1 MASLFD
7 PAVVLVRA
15 VKRIRRREKSETETG
30 MEQPSSQ
37 NQEYALVKVDKK
49 DLPLLNDLQAA
60 MQHEK
65 HYGMFWV
72 IILLFTLLATF
83 LIWSYYSMVEEVTRG
98 TGSVIPASREQVIQS
113 LDPGVLA
120 EMLVK
125 EGDIVEKDQVLLRLD
140 NTRSL
145 AILRESQNK
154 VRALQATAA
163 RLRAEA
169 YGTALRFPEGLGAEL
184 VQREREAYRAR
195 NRSLKESVQG
205 LQSGKNLLDQEIAM
219 TEPMA
224 AQGVV
229 SEVEVLRLKRQSNE
243 LAMQMTDIKN
253 RFKAEAN
260 TELTRVESELAQST
274 ENMAA
279 RADPVARSEIKA
291 PLRGV
296 VKNIKINTV
305 GGVVGVGQEIM
316 QIVPLDDTLLIE
328 AYVRPQDVA
337 FIYPGAS
344 ALVKISAY
352 DYALYGGLDGKVTL
366 ISPDTIQDSRRPSD
380 LKLSPDESYYKV
392 LVETDGNALT
402 DKNGDEMPIIPGM
415 FAAVDIKT
423 GEKSIFN
430 YLIKPITRMKQAL
443 RER

>member
-1 MASLFD
+1 MRNSHESQSY
-7 PAVVLVRA
+7 PLV
-15 VKRIRRREKSETETG
+15 
-30 MEQPSSQ
+30 P
-37 NQEYALVKVDKK
+37 VDKK

-65 HYGMFWV
+65 HHGMFWV
-72 IILLFTLLATF
+72 IMLLFG
-83 LIWSYYSMVEEVTRG
+83 LITAFVVWAYNSNMEEVTRG

-113 LDPGVLA
+113 LDAGILA

-145 AILRESQNK
+145 AILRETETK
-154 VRALQATAA
+154 VKALQASAA

-169 YGTALRFPEGLGAEL
+169 YGTALRFPKGLPSEL

-195 NRSLKESVQG
+195 KQTLDESIQG
-205 LQSGKNLLDQEIAM
+205 LQSGKDLLDQEVAM

-229 SEVEVLRLKRQSNE
+229 SEVEVLRLKRQSNDM
-243 LAMQMTDIKN
+243 AMQMTDMKN
-253 RFKAEAN
+253 RFRADAN
-260 TELTRVESELAQST
+260 TELNRVEAELAQST

-279 RADPVARSEIKA
+279 RADPVTRSEIKS
-291 PLRGV
+291 PMRGV
-296 VKNIKINTV
+296 VKKITINTV
-305 GGVVGVGQEIM
+305 GGVISPSKDIM
-316 QIVPLDDTLLIE
+316 QIVPLDDKLIIE

-337 FIYPGAS
+337 FIYPDAP

-352 DYALYGGLDGKVTL
+352 DYALYGGLEGTVTL
-366 ISPDTIQDSRRPSD
+366 ISPDTIEDSRRASD
-380 LKLSPDESYYKV
+380 LKLNPDESYYRV
-392 LVETDGNALT
+392 LVQTNDNQLT
-402 DKNGDEMPIIPGM
+402 DRNGKDLPIIPGM
-415 FAAVDIKT
+415 FATVDIRT
-423 GEKSIFN
+423 GEKSLFT
-430 YLIKPITRMKQAL
+430 YLIKPITRMKQAF

>member
-1 MASLFD
+1 
-7 PAVVLVRA
+7 
-15 VKRIRRREKSETETG
+15 
-30 MEQPSSQ
+30 MEPSSSK
-37 NQEYALVKVDKK
+37 NPEYALVKVDKK

-72 IILLFTLLATF
+72 IMLLFALLGTF
-83 LIWSYYSMVEEVTRG
+83 LVWSYYSMVEEVTRG

-120 EMLVK
+120 QMLVK
-125 EGDIVEKDQVLLRLD
+125 EGDIVEKDQALLRLD

-145 AILRESQNK
+145 AVLRESENK

-169 YGTALRFPEGLGAEL
+169 YGTALSFPQGLSDEL

-195 NRSLKESVQG
+195 SRSLKESVQG
-205 LQSGKNLLDQEIAM
+205 LQSGKALLDREIAM

-224 AQGVV
+224 EQGVV
-229 SEVEVLRLKRQSNE
+229 SEIEVLRLRRQSND
-243 LAMQMTDIKN
+243 LAMQMTDIRN
-253 RFKAEAN
+253 RYRADAN

-279 RADPVARSEIKA
+279 RADPVARSEIRA

-305 GGVVGVGQEIM
+305 GGVVGAGQEIM

-352 DYALYGGLDGKVTL
+352 DYALYGGLEGKVTL

>member
-1 MASLFD
+1 
-7 PAVVLVRA
+7 
-15 VKRIRRREKSETETG
+15 
-30 MEQPSSQ
+30 MEPSSSKKP
-37 NQEYALVKVDKK
+37 EYALVKVDKK

-72 IILLFTLLATF
+72 IMLLFALLGTF
-83 LIWSYYSMVEEVTRG
+83 LVWSYYSMVEEVTRG

-120 EMLVK
+120 QMLVK

-145 AILRESQNK
+145 AVLRESENK

-169 YGTALRFPEGLGAEL
+169 YGTALSFPQGLSDEL

-195 NRSLKESVQG
+195 SRSLKESVQG
-205 LQSGKNLLDQEIAM
+205 LQSGKALLDREIAM

-224 AQGVV
+224 EQGVV
-229 SEVEVLRLKRQSNE
+229 SEIEVLRLRRQAND
-243 LAMQMTDIKN
+243 LAMQMTDIRN
-253 RFKAEAN
+253 RFRADAN

-279 RADPVARSEIKA
+279 RADPVARSEIRA

-305 GGVVGVGQEIM
+305 GGVVGAGQEIM

-352 DYALYGGLDGKVTL
+352 DYALYGGLEGKVTL

-392 LVETDGNALT
+392 LVKTDGNALT

>member
-1 MASLFD
+1 
-7 PAVVLVRA
+7 
-15 VKRIRRREKSETETG
+15 

-37 NQEYALVKVDKK
+37 KQEYALVKVDKK

-72 IILLFTLLATF
+72 IMLLFALLATF
-83 LIWSYYSMVEEVTRG
+83 LVWSYYSMVEEVTRG

-125 EGDIVEKDQVLLRLD
+125 EGDIVEKDQALLRLD

-169 YGTALRFPEGLGAEL
+169 YGTALSFPQGLGEEL

-195 NRSLKESVQG
+195 SRSLKESVQG
-205 LQSGKNLLDQEIAM
+205 LQSGKRLLDQEIAM

-224 AQGVV
+224 EQGVV

-243 LAMQMTDIKN
+243 LAMQVTDIRN
-253 RFKAEAN
+253 RFRAEAN

-279 RADPVARSEIKA
+279 RADPVERSEIRA

-305 GGVVGVGQEIM
+305 GGVVGAGQEIM

-352 DYALYGGLDGKVTL
+352 DYALYGGLDGRVTL

-430 YLIKPITRMKQAL
+430 YLVKPITRMKQAL

>member
-1 MASLFD
+1 MN
-7 PAVVLVRA
+7 
-15 VKRIRRREKSETETG
+15 
-30 MEQPSSQ
+30 QPSS
-37 NQEYALVKVDKK
+37 NNEYAIVKVDKK

-72 IILLFTLLATF
+72 IILLFALLGAFIT
-83 LIWSYYSMVEEVTRG
+83 WSYYSMVEEVTRG
-98 TGSVIPASREQVIQS
+98 TGSVIPVSREQVIQS
-113 LDPGVLA
+113 LDAGVLA

-125 EGDIVEKDQVLLRLD
+125 EGDIVEKNQTLLRLD

-145 AILRESQNK
+145 AILRESENK
-154 VRALQATAA
+154 VKALQATAA
-163 RLRAEA
+163 RLRSEA
-169 YGTALRFPEGLGAEL
+169 YGVALKFPQGLKGEL
-184 VQREREAYRAR
+184 VQRERQAYAAR
-195 NRSLKESVQG
+195 KRSLEESVQG

-253 RFKAEAN
+253 RFRAEAN

-279 RADPVARSEIKA
+279 RADPVTRAEIKA

-305 GGVVGVGQEIM
+305 GGVVGAGQEIM
-316 QIVPLDDTLLIE
+316 QIVPLDDALLIE

-337 FIYPGAS
+337 FIYPDAP

-352 DYALYGGLDGKVTL
+352 DYALYGGLNGVVTL

-380 LKLSPDESYYKV
+380 LKLNPDESYYKV
-392 LVETDGNALT
+392 LVKTDGNALT
-402 DKNGDEMPIIPGM
+402 DKKGNELPIIPGM
-415 FAAVDIKT
+415 FATVDIKT

>member
-1 MASLFD
+1 
-7 PAVVLVRA
+7 
-15 VKRIRRREKSETETG
+15 